1 MPASNPR
8 PPQGAPRSLSGLL
21 PFLRPYRARIA
32 LAMVFLVLA
41 AGATLLFPVAL
52 RSLKGGEQKVMPLAE
67 AVALIK
73 ADATPPDLR

>member
-1 MPASNPR
+1 
-8 PPQGAPRSLSGLL
+8 
-21 PFLRPYRARIA
+21 
-32 LAMVFLVLA
+32 
-41 AGATLLFPVAL
+41 VAL